1 MNKVRARGMHLP
13 LFWGILAV
21 VFFLFLRDPAKTGQW
36 MARGLSV
43 AVYKALP
50 AVFPYLILSSLFF
63 KSGFPALF
71 CGRVSRAIA
80 KTLNI
85 PTSGVS
91 ALLMG
96 VIAGFPLG
104 ASCTAQLYQSSL
116 CTREEAER
124 LSAICNFCA
133 PPFLL
138 GAFGVGVFGDIRYG
152 MLLFAVQTVVALG
165 YGILLG
171 KRAKRARKESHEK
184 EDQAPQQSTASVC
197 LLFPLI
203 GECIA
208 KGALQMVRIGGYVLF
223 FSLLAGVIQ
232 DTFPAL
238 FEMFPTLRA
247 VVCGFFEISSGV
259 AAIEE
264 ASALSFFTGALMIGW
279 SGVSVHL
286 QTASFLRQAGL
297 SSKPYLLAHVLLP
310 PITATLSLVAGR
322 MLSIF

>member
-1 MNKVRARGMHLP
+1 MNKVRTRRGLLP

-21 VFFLFLRDPAKTGQW
+21 IFFLFLKDPAKTGQW
-36 MARGLSV
+36 MAKGLSV

-71 CGRVSRAIA
+71 CGRISRVIA
-80 KTLNI
+80 KILNI
-85 PTSGVS
+85 PTEGVS

-104 ASCTAQLYQSSL
+104 ASCIAQLYRNSL

-152 MLLFAVQTVVALG
+152 LLLFTVQTSVALG

-171 KRAKRARKESHEK
+171 QRAKRTCRNISK
-184 EDQAPQQSTASVC
+184 EDKSPLQNTSEVC

-203 GECIA
+203 GESIA
-208 KGALQMVRIGGYVLF
+208 TGALQMVRIGGCVLF

-232 DTFPAL
+232 DAFPVF
-238 FEMFPTLRA
+238 FEAFPILRA

-264 ASALSFFTGALMIGW
+264 ASAHSFFTGALMIGW

-286 QTASFLRQAGL
+286 QTTSFLREAGL
-297 SSKPYLLAHVLLP
+297 SSKTYLLAHVILP
-310 PITATLSLVAGR
+310 PITATMSLVAGR
-322 MLSIF
+322 MLSVF